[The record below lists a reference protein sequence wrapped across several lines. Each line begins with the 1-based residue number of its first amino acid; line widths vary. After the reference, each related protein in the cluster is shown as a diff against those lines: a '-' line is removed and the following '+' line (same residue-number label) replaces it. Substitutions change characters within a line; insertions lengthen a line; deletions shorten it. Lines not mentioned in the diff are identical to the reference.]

1 MTWSKQSYSHPRT
14 ALKRSWDSN
23 RTTLTRVSSE
33 ISRCTLSTGRYHTP
47 NTEAVDPIAVI
58 GTWAY
63 AGTNQVQEVAIVVI
77 VRSRRPI
84 VAVGPS
90 IDRRRGTEVAGVE
103 EVIWISP

>member
-1 MTWSKQSYSHPRT
+1 MGSVNLQGIWVVF
-14 ALKRSWDSN
+14 
-23 RTTLTRVSSE
+23 TLGA
-33 ISRCTLSTGRYHTP
+33 GRTP
-47 NTEAVDPIAVI
+47 NTSPVVLIAVI